1 MNQPTDRNCEPQ
13 TIEAYKVS
21 HHARMGTLPRHFGR
35 HMLTFEG
42 RVYDLM
48 RQFVSAYGGGAWSL
62 LELSNGSMY
71 MTPPDSTYRLIIPSN
86 GYEGEMTADAAGI
99 TVCLF
104 AYSLLS
110 FDYQGTDV
118 FARHFHGL
126 RDFALEHAESA
137 QIFAAID

>member
-1 MNQPTDRNCEPQ
+1 MNEPTDLNSETRK
-13 TIEAYKVS
+13 IEAYKVP

-35 HMLTFEG
+35 HMMTFEG

-48 RQFVSAYGGGAWSL
+48 RKFASEYGGGAWSL
-62 LELSNGSMY
+62 LELSNGAMY
-71 MTPPDSTYRLIIPSN
+71 MTPPEATYRLIIPSN
-86 GYEGEMTADAAGI
+86 GFDGEMTADAAGI

-104 AYSLLS
+104 ACSLLS
-110 FDYQGTDV
+110 FAYRETEV

-126 RDFALEHAESA
+126 REFALEHPEST

>member
-1 MNQPTDRNCEPQ
+1 MNQSNEQNSETRK
-13 TIEAYKVS
+13 IEAYKVP

-48 RQFVSAYGGGAWSL
+48 RQFASEYGGGAWSL
-62 LELSNGSMY
+62 WELSNGSMY
-71 MTPPDSTYRLIIPSN
+71 MTPPEATYRLIISSN
-86 GYEGEMTADAAGI
+86 GFQGEMSAEAAGI

-110 FDYQGTDV
+110 FDYRGTEA

-126 RDFALEHAESA
+126 RDFALEHAETA